1 MKPQVQSDNL
11 TERAVMNAV
20 NDLGK
25 RLTIIIIAHRLN
37 TVKNCDKIF
46 LLENCELKNQ
56 GTFEELIKF
65 NDNFRLTANN

>member
-1 MKPQVQSDNL
+1 
-11 TERAVMNAV
+11 MNAV

-25 RLTIIIIAHRLN
+25 RLTIILIAHRLN

-46 LLENCELKNQ
+46 LLENGELKNQ

-65 NDNFRLTANN
+65 NDNFSLTANN